1 MVRAWNPRRG
11 ICTSWVLTTVIDGL
25 GYAGLHMHQLGAH
38 LSVCLSQKLAN
49 NDVLNVSC
57 DVTTKTNPESFGERK
72 TSAQVNSI

>member
-1 MVRAWNPRRG
+1 
-11 ICTSWVLTTVIDGL
+11 
-25 GYAGLHMHQLGAH
+25 MHQLGSHYSNRRPWLCWTAYAPAGSSPVC